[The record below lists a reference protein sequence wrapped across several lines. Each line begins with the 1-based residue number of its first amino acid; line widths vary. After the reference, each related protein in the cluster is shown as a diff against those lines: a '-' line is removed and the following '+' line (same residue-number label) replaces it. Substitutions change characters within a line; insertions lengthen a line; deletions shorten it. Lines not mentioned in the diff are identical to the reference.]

1 MDKNAIIEELNKHI
15 CGYSYINVISYAC
28 LNEIVSYNETG
39 FPDPKVVLTYDE
51 WMLVIG
57 IWLKNIDKNPTQ
69 EIETIEAIE
78 KEANLLYDLL
88 EQLHYSYLYRF
99 PSIDFSNVESLEEVT
114 HKAMDSPVT
123 VQEAIFYGGEGA
135 YDLQYTSLIADKY
148 KKDQNWIK
156 QNKGVDVNKFHPFY
170 LTIRRLLERK
180 MSEFRGN
187 MEKADDDNLLS
198 ITYPYII
205 DIADVVNADSDY
217 QRILD
222 LFSFDIE
229 RPSEIA
235 INSIEDFNPLVEC
248 PLIKIDEEHL
258 FIPKC
263 TIVACALYELPF
275 FWIAKDDE
283 YFSKYGTDN
292 RGDATETITKKLLE
306 RIFHKDNVIRNV
318 KIYQKKNICAE
329 IDVLVKYAD
338 VALIFQV
345 KSKRLSLN
353 SRKGNKESIA
363 KDFEQAIGKAYEQA
377 LTSEIKMM
385 EPKSV
390 LKNEEGEIPI
400 TGIRKT
406 IKIGVTLDFFP
417 AVEAILKRGLG
428 DSIPFISMSIFDL
441 DMLTRYLTAEQFV
454 DYVVY
459 RVQHRKVLFASNEA
473 GYLGFYLKHKGF
485 GVVEN
490 NLKNSDKEGYNWV
503 AISEDYACEID
514 KIMNHDLLNEY
525 LPEIY
530 EDIR

>member
-15 CGYSYINVISYAC
+15 CGYSYIFVISYAC

-39 FPDPKVVLTYDE
+39 FPNPKVVLTYDE
-51 WMLVIG
+51 WLFVIG
-57 IWLKNIDKNPTQ
+57 LCLKNIGKEPIIDIDS
-69 EIETIEAIE
+69 IETIE
-78 KEANLLYDLL
+78 KEAGLLYDLL
-88 EQLHYSYLYRF
+88 EQLHYLYLYIF
-99 PSIDFSNVESLEEVT
+99 PAIDFYDVAV
-114 HKAMDSPVT
+114 
-123 VQEAIFYGGEGA
+123 FYGGEGA

-180 MSEFRGN
+180 MSEFREN
-187 MEKADDDNLLS
+187 MEKADDDNQLS

-205 DIADVVNADSDY
+205 DIADVVNTDSDY
-217 QRILD
+217 QRILN

-292 RGDATETITKKLLE
+292 RGDATETITKNLLE

-377 LTSEIKMM
+377 LASEIKMM
-385 EPKSV
+385 EPNSV
-390 LKNEEGEIPI
+390 LINEEGEIPI

-406 IKIGVTLDFFP
+406 IKIGITLDFFP

-454 DYVVY
+454 DYVVF
-459 RVQHRKVLFASNEA
+459 RVQHRKELFASNEA
-473 GYLGFYLKHKGF
+473 CYLGFYLKHKGF
-485 GVVEN
+485 WVVEKS
-490 NLKNSDKEGYNWV
+490 LKKSDQEGYNWV

-514 KIMNHDLLNEY
+514 KKMNHDLLNEY
-525 LPEIY
+525 LPEIN